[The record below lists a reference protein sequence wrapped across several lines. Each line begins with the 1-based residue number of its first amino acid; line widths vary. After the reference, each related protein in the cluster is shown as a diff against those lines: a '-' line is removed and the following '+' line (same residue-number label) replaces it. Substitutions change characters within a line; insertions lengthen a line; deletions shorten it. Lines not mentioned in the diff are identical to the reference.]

1 MSTPSA
7 ASSPAH
13 TASPF
18 PYPFDKLQ
26 PRFIV
31 TVADQAGLF
40 EVLAEA
46 DNGQWLLRSLN
57 GDNLPL
63 VTVEG
68 QHVRGFDLP
77 IYHCFASR
85 NRSEI
90 VALVSG
96 DDYDV
101 TGDGVGDVAPL
112 FQAVHAAGLAEL
124 CELALQAGFT
134 VIELTNGYDA
144 WEGEIDDLAD
154 ECRTFIG

>member
-1 MSTPSA
+1 
-7 ASSPAH
+7 
-13 TASPF
+13 
-18 PYPFDKLQ
+18 
-26 PRFIV
+26 
-31 TVADQAGLF
+31 
-40 EVLAEA
+40 
-46 DNGQWLLRSLN
+46 
-57 GDNLPL
+57 
-63 VTVEG
+63 
-68 QHVRGFDLP
+68 
-77 IYHCFASR
+77 
-85 NRSEI
+85 